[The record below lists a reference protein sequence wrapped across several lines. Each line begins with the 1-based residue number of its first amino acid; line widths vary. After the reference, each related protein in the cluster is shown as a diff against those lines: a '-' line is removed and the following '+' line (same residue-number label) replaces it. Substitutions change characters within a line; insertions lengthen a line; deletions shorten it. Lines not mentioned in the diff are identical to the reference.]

1 MRQKRW
7 VERALF
13 RPVEMWVLC
22 LVILVGLAVA
32 VGFAWAVRHHLS
44 GGTRLGSLGVPLV
57 KIASLPSYAKLA
69 ADGVINHF
77 FETPP
82 ELLALQQRFGA
93 DRGFKFNY
101 PAGTRP
107 ELQYFLLNR
116 YDAESKKSVSEL
128 WDLNLQEKVWTW
140 SFSGVDRLWSRSS
153 LKSMV
158 NFAVDASE
166 RRFRNGHAFLDRDAA
181 LSAHGFFTPLIR
193 VDACSNLKLIRQ
205 DAVYHHS
212 IERGLNGGYWV
223 ASLVEPSSVD
233 LGDEGFIE
241 DELSLISSDGK
252 VIFQKSLPDILIE
265 NSLETLLYGWG
276 MKSDNDPTHLNDIQ
290 PVYEDG
296 RYWKTGDVFLSL
308 RNRSLV
314 LLYRPSTNKILW
326 FRQGPW
332 IHQHDVNVLNDHQ
345 ISVFSNNA
353 YHKKSGGNAVHGANE
368 VMIFD
373 FNTNQVSSP
382 WSVGSAKLD
391 LRTIAEGRGQVV
403 GDEIWVEET
412 QYGRAIQF
420 DASGKVAWQFINR
433 APDGQ
438 VYVLNW
444 SRIVPRAL
452 GDQVRKVVS
461 EVKCD

>member
-1 MRQKRW
+1 
-7 VERALF
+7 
-13 RPVEMWVLC
+13 
-22 LVILVGLAVA
+22 
-32 VGFAWAVRHHLS
+32 
-44 GGTRLGSLGVPLV
+44 
-57 KIASLPSYAKLA
+57 
-69 ADGVINHF
+69 
-77 FETPP
+77 
-82 ELLALQQRFGA
+82 
-93 DRGFKFNY
+93 
-101 PAGTRP
+101 
-107 ELQYFLLNR
+107 
-116 YDAESKKSVSEL
+116 
-128 WDLNLQEKVWTW
+128 
-140 SFSGVDRLWSRSS
+140 
-153 LKSMV
+153 MV